1 MRVDCNNI
9 KVQITNNLSTTGKI
23 YIYIYKS
30 NHHFVCQWGLGR
42 VGKARTL
49 RAPHLGSSLAA
60 RRSQLVG
67 ILGEGLPPHTD

>member
-1 MRVDCNNI
+1 MRVDHDNI
-9 KVQITNNLSTTGKI
+9 KVQITNNPSTTGTI
-23 YIYIYKS
+23 YLYKS